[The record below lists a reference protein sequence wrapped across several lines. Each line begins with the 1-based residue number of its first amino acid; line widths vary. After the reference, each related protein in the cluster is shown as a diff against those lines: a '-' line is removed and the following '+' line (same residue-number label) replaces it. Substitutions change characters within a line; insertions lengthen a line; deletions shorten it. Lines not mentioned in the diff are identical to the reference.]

1 MNIIP
6 CISIQ
11 IRTVV
16 LCITLNKT
24 ICNNTC
30 SILVYLLE
38 RVMREKSVSDA
49 LKQLAKRQAVRQY
62 SARPPLKIET
72 NKWMQPV
79 ENTDNSAD
87 SGDNV
92 QIDRV
97 TTGTDSVTGRTI
109 RVTVPS
115 HPKKAIQGDR
125 HPGTSVDN
133 RNDGSNRWMDDLECM
148 DNDRITV
155 DNSRTINVRESTQ
168 GDTRCRNADQTFFGL
183 VQSELQVTSKPT
195 HTRETLDDKQSKEK
209 SQSSGTSSVRQGA
222 SIDNDGPS
230 RIIRIPCGED
240 TDAISPGDTM
250 DKLGS
255 ARQDYNKHMQ
265 MLIERLAAHK
275 FSKPGMETVVPKPP
289 ARPRS
294 AKRPVSAQ
302 RMSR

>member
-1 MNIIP
+1 
-6 CISIQ
+6 
-11 IRTVV
+11 
-16 LCITLNKT
+16 
-24 ICNNTC
+24 
-30 SILVYLLE
+30 
-38 RVMREKSVSDA
+38 MREKSVSDA

-92 QIDRV
+92 KIDRV
-97 TTGTDSVTGRTI
+97 TTGTDSITGRTTRVTERTD

-115 HPKKAIQGDR
+115 HPEKTLQGDR
-125 HPGTSVDN
+125 HSGTSVDN
-133 RNDGSNRWMDDLECM
+133 RNDGSNRWMGKLKCM

-155 DNSRTINVRESTQ
+155 DNSKTIDVHESTQ
-168 GDTRCRNADQTFFGL
+168 GDASCRNADQTFFSL
-183 VQSELQVTSKPT
+183 VQNELQVTSKPT
-195 HTRETLDDKQSKEK
+195 HTRQTLDDRQSKEK
-209 SQSSGTSSVRQGA
+209 SQSSGISSVRQGA
-222 SIDNDGPS
+222 SVDNDGPS

-240 TDAISPGDTM
+240 TDVVSTRDTM

-275 FSKPGMETVVPKPP
+275 FSKPSMETVVPKPP
-289 ARPRS
+289 TRPRS